1 MSLLLR
7 RVVSY
12 FMKFETIL
20 KTEQKEVLDT
30 QCEHWKKVWREQ
42 EFSMEPSYA
51 ARVALERFSR
61 ERVSSVLELGCGPGR
76 DSLAFLES
84 GFRVVATDCAE
95 AALET
100 LVKNTQCVGV
110 RDRLETH
117 CHDIR
122 EPLPFADDSV
132 EVCYSHMLYC
142 MALSDDELEF
152 LNREILRVL
161 KPGGLNVYT
170 VRNTQDP
177 ACGSGKALGG
187 TFYELDGGFVVRFF
201 DQTWIDRLVH
211 GYELVG
217 LEEFEEGGL
226 PKRLSLVTM
235 RKAV

>member
-1 MSLLLR
+1 M
-7 RVVSY
+7 
-12 FMKFETIL
+12 MN
-20 KTEQKEVLDT
+20 TESFSISESEEVLDT

-51 ARVALERFSR
+51 ARVAIERFC
-61 ERVSSVLELGCGPGR
+61 EMTVKSVLELGCGPGR

-100 LVKNTQCVGV
+100 LVENAEQAGV
-110 RDRLETH
+110 RGGLVTH

-142 MALSDDELEF
+142 MALSDDELQF

-161 KPGGLNVYT
+161 KPGGMNVYT

-177 ACGSGKALGG
+177 ACGTGKALGG

-201 DQTWIDRLVH
+201 DQSWIDRLTD
-211 GYELVG
+211 GYELIG
-217 LEEFEEGGL
+217 QEEFEEGGG

-235 RKAV
+235 RKGR

>member
-1 MSLLLR
+1 MNAESN
-7 RVVSY
+7 
-12 FMKFETIL
+12 
-20 KTEQKEVLDT
+20 QKRGEVLDT

-51 ARVALERFSR
+51 ARVAIERFCKAG
-61 ERVSSVLELGCGPGR
+61 VTSVLELGCGPGR
-76 DSLAFLES
+76 DSLAFLQA
-84 GFRVVATDCAE
+84 GMAVVATDCAE
-95 AALET
+95 AALEK
-100 LVKNTQCVGV
+100 LEKNAEALGV
-110 RDRLETH
+110 RERLETH

-142 MALSDDELEF
+142 MALSDDELQF

-161 KPGGLNVYT
+161 KPGGVNVYS

-177 ACGSGKALGG
+177 ACGTGKALGG

-201 DQTWIDRLVH
+201 DQGWIDRLTD
-211 GYELVG
+211 GYELIG
-217 LEEFEEGGL
+217 QEEFDEGAM

-235 RKAV
+235 LKGE